1 MRLEKKYKKYANFNR
16 IKSSLPKRIFDFKHT
31 KWKQLKKRNFRK
43 INIKKTLKNPFI
55 YHISS
60 RFVDK
65 VKNYY
70 KKGLDLK
77 TFLILFFNN
86 SINVS
91 FFKKELSRKSKKT
104 VKNIL
109 INCFIKPLFRVDIL
123 LSQLNFFK
131 TSFAARQYINEG
143 KILINS
149 KAVKGNYILKRGDII
164 SFKNSNLNPLFYFL
178 NSSLKFY
185 SFIEFDRYIKTIIIT
200 KDIKMF
206 SNQDIN
212 LILQKFFDNKIL
224 KDYF

>member
-1 MRLEKKYKKYANFNR
+1 MRLEKKYKKYSKFN
-16 IKSSLPKRIFDFKHT
+16 SLPKRIFDFKNT
-31 KWKQLKKRNFRK
+31 KWKQLKKRNFRQ

-55 YHISS
+55 YHISP
-60 RFVDK
+60 RFINK
-65 VKNYY
+65 VKSYY
-70 KKGLDLK
+70 KKGLNLK

-86 SINVS
+86 SINIS
-91 FFKKELSRKSKKT
+91 FFKKELSIKSKKT

-164 SFKNSNLNPLFYFL
+164 SFKNFNLNPLFHFL
-178 NSSLKFY
+178 NSPFKFY

-200 KDIKMF
+200 KDVKMF

-212 LILQKFFDNKIL
+212 LMLQKFFDINTL